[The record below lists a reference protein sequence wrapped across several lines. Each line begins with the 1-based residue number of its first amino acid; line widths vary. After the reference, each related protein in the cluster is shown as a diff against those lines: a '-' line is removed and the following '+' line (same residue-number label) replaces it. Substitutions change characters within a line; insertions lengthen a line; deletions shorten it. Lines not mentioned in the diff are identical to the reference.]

1 METAA
6 YLINELV
13 KKAQKRG
20 EYEIIEKL
28 KSPEFYGVI
37 TEVAQILSRIG
48 IEVIDRND
56 ATEFDMQKEI
66 NLKISRALAQ
76 NYQTMYYINLNTNEY
91 IGYSSSDDYKSLKI
105 EEHGKDFF
113 KDCLRNTE
121 KLIYKDDLKMVQ
133 DALTKENLINET
145 GYGKTFNLVYR
156 LMINGEPRYTSLKAL
171 KMAELDENLIIGITD
186 IDEEKKAEI
195 AIQQN
200 IAEATTY
207 SNIALALA
215 RNYFVVYYVNS
226 KTNAYIEYSL
236 DGKNQLLNIES
247 SGNDF
252 FNESKKNALI
262 YIAPSDR
269 KKFLDALEK
278 DTILAEIAT
287 GEPYSLT
294 YQQLFDG
301 KPVYVQLTAMNL
313 INDEDHIIFAV
324 RSIDAQKRREAEIQ
338 KELDDEKQ
346 LARTDALTGVSN
358 KYSYT
363 ESEKVLNSLIKNK
376 SISNFAI
383 VVCDINDLKKI
394 NDTYGHEAGDRAIKD
409 AVSIIKKAFKNS
421 NVYRVGGDEFAI
433 IVRDSDYYKL
443 DFIYEQIYQNNLK
456 NMKEKKVIVSCGYS
470 EFNPKVDKKVI
481 NVFVR
486 ADENMYANKRELKR
500 LYKF

>member
-1 METAA
+1 
-6 YLINELV
+6 
-13 KKAQKRG
+13 
-20 EYEIIEKL
+20 
-28 KSPEFYGVI
+28 
-37 TEVAQILSRIG
+37 
-48 IEVIDRND
+48 
-56 ATEFDMQKEI
+56 
-66 NLKISRALAQ
+66 
-76 NYQTMYYINLNTNEY
+76 
-91 IGYSSSDDYKSLKI
+91 
-105 EEHGKDFF
+105 
-113 KDCLRNTE
+113 
-121 KLIYKDDLKMVQ
+121 
-133 DALTKENLINET
+133 
-145 GYGKTFNLVYR
+145 
-156 LMINGEPRYTSLKAL
+156 
-171 KMAELDENLIIGITD
+171 
-186 IDEEKKAEI
+186 
-195 AIQQN
+195 
-200 IAEATTY
+200 
-207 SNIALALA
+207 
-215 RNYFVVYYVNS
+215 
-226 KTNAYIEYSL
+226 
-236 DGKNQLLNIES
+236 
-247 SGNDF
+247 
-252 FNESKKNALI
+252 
-262 YIAPSDR
+262 
-269 KKFLDALEK
+269 
-278 DTILAEIAT
+278 
-287 GEPYSLT
+287 
-294 YQQLFDG
+294 
-301 KPVYVQLTAMNL
+301 MNL

>member
-186 IDEEKKAEI
+186 IDEQKKAEI
-195 AIQQN
+195 AIQ
-200 IAEATTY
+200 
-207 SNIALALA
+207 
-215 RNYFVVYYVNS
+215 
-226 KTNAYIEYSL
+226 
-236 DGKNQLLNIES
+236 
-247 SGNDF
+247 
-252 FNESKKNALI
+252 
-262 YIAPSDR
+262 
-269 KKFLDALEK
+269 
-278 DTILAEIAT
+278 
-287 GEPYSLT
+287 
-294 YQQLFDG
+294 
-301 KPVYVQLTAMNL
+301 
-313 INDEDHIIFAV
+313 
-324 RSIDAQKRREAEIQ
+324 
-338 KELDDEKQ
+338 
-346 LARTDALTGVSN
+346 
-358 KYSYT
+358 
-363 ESEKVLNSLIKNK
+363 
-376 SISNFAI
+376 
-383 VVCDINDLKKI
+383 
-394 NDTYGHEAGDRAIKD
+394 
-409 AVSIIKKAFKNS
+409 
-421 NVYRVGGDEFAI
+421 
-433 IVRDSDYYKL
+433 
-443 DFIYEQIYQNNLK
+443 
-456 NMKEKKVIVSCGYS
+456 
-470 EFNPKVDKKVI
+470 
-481 NVFVR
+481 
-486 ADENMYANKRELKR
+486 
-500 LYKF
+500 